1 MSLSSYRRNSSRSKL
16 VLTAFLTALI
26 TVLVPAVGAQAY
38 RPTGGIVYQ
47 LTDSDQCLKGRGNC
61 AVYPKSTELPSGR
74 LVAAFEKATVNPVS
88 GAATG
93 GTLPIYKSDVAIR

>member
-1 MSLSSYRRNSSRSKL
+1 MTSRSKL

-47 LTDSDQCLKGRGNC
+47 LTDSDQ
-61 AVYPKSTELPSGR
+61 
-74 LVAAFEKATVNPVS
+74 
-88 GAATG
+88 
-93 GTLPIYKSDVAIR
+93 